1 MLDITNEKANVLV
14 KEQTSLIFVSS
25 IEFLYGMALLSYIIL
40 IVWLLRRQRLT
51 ALFQTANFNDFCWT
65 IGHHPLITQC
75 GSLKCTIFLD

>member
-1 MLDITNEKANVLV
+1 MLDIANEKANVLV

-51 ALFQTANFNDFCWT
+51 ALFQTANFKYMDFTCFAM
-65 IGHHPLITQC
+65 IGIMVVME
-75 GSLKCTIFLD
+75 